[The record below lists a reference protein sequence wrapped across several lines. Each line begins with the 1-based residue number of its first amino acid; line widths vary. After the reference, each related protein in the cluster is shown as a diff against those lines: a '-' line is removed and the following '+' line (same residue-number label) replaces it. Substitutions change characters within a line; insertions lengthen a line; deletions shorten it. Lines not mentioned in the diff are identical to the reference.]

1 MVNIHAQHIAVI
13 IHEIRKEK
21 LACSEFLNVTFSGNV
36 SDPQPRAVIQQAPPA
51 VVKHRAMMQFVLLVR
66 TAPVVEIAVKIYQ
79 FPTLSIQNSRSVPP
93 VFLTGRL
100 KWRDIFFYQFGVHD
114 DPAAVSAVFPQLSIS
129 VDFRINI

>member
-21 LACSEFLNVTFSGNV
+21 LTGPEFLNVTFSGNV

-51 VVKHRAMMQFVLLVR
+51 VIKHRAMMQFVFLVR

-79 FPTLSIQNSRSVPP
+79 FPTLSIQNSRAVPSVI
-93 VFLTGRL
+93 LTGGP
-100 KWRDIFFYQFGVHD
+100 KW
-114 DPAAVSAVFPQLSIS
+114 
-129 VDFRINI
+129 